1 VSVVDNNTIFR
12 VASVTKVFT
21 VLAIL
26 LGNKIKM
33 EDLIPEFIPELDDPK
48 WAEVSIGMLTSQISG
63 IPRDDMNMYSL
74 LPHYS
79 WANLNLQLMPSI
91 F

>member
-1 VSVVDNNTIFR
+1 VAVVDNNTVFR

-21 VLAIL
+21 VLAVL
-26 LGNKIKM
+26 LENNIKM
-33 EDLIPEFIPELDDPK
+33 EDFISEFIPELNDPK

-63 IPRDDMNMYSL
+63 TPPDGMHRNYL
-74 LPHYS
+74 LPHDLR
-79 WANLNLQLMPSI
+79 ANLNLQLMPSI

>member
-1 VSVVDNNTIFR
+1 VVDNNTIFR

-21 VLAIL
+21 VLAVL

-48 WAEVSIGMLTSQISG
+48 
-63 IPRDDMNMYSL
+63 
-74 LPHYS
+74 
-79 WANLNLQLMPSI
+79 
-91 F
+91 